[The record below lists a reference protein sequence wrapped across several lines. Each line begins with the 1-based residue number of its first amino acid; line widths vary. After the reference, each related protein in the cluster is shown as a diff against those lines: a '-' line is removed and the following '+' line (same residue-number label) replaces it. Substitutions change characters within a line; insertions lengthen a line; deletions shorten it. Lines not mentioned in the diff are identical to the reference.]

1 MDQMNGYTSELSRVT
16 GRRVAA
22 AAGAAAAAAALV
34 LTLAGCGSAAAGGVG
49 GRPVNEIDLRATEFA
64 YTPGQVRISGPGQL
78 KVTLQNQGMVEH
90 DFAIEGAQGKLLVK
104 PNSTGTAT
112 FAIPKAGTYTF
123 ACTVEGHK
131 AAGMKGTL
139 TVGG

>member
-1 MDQMNGYTSELSRVT
+1 MKEMNGLRSMT

-22 AAGAAAAAAALV
+22 VAGAVALG
-34 LTLAGCGSAAAGGVG
+34 LALAGCGASGGSGAVVG
-49 GRPVNEIDLRATEFA
+49 EISLKATEFA
-64 YTPGQVRISGPGQL
+64 YVPGQVHVSGPGQV
-78 KVTLQNQGMVEH
+78 KITLQNQGMVEH

-104 PNSTGTAT
+104 PDTTGTST
-112 FAIPKAGTYTF
+112 FTLPKAGTYTF

-139 TVGG
+139 TVG